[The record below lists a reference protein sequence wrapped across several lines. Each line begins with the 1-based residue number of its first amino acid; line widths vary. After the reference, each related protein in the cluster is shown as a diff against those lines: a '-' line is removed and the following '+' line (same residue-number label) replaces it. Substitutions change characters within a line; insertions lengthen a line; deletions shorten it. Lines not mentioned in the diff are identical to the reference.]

1 MPPQNLLQVSVKQIG
16 SQPRVSRSSSSQDE
30 SAGFPPSYARKQE
43 AQNPHCISPLAK
55 WETKRGSISSRASSR
70 RRGHAALPR
79 VARITQQIPDL
90 RITITN
96 SVLVQL
102 TLVLKADIFCWWTQ
116 SSARLLTPVL
126 EEQGLV
132 LTCRMG
138 ADPMEL
144 LVRTILTVSVAL

>member
-1 MPPQNLLQVSVKQIG
+1 MGDEEGVDFE
-16 SQPRVSRSSSSQDE
+16 SRFFAK
-30 SAGFPPSYARKQE
+30 AG
-43 AQNPHCISPLAK
+43 
-55 WETKRGSISSRASSR
+55 SR
-70 RRGHAALPR
+70 RLAQSGANYS
-79 VARITQQIPDL
+79 TDSCL

-116 SSARLLTPVL
+116 SLARLLTPVL

-138 ADPMEL
+138 VDPMEL